1 MTEILLVRHGQSEW
15 NAQGR
20 WQGQA
25 DPPLSPLGLEQAAM
39 AGDTLKGFDAFDAI
53 ASSHLNRAATTA
65 DVIADKLGF
74 GEPPRYP
81 DVSERDAGEWS
92 GLTRDE
98 IDKQYPGYLRK
109 GKFPP
114 GYEPDERLIT
124 RVRRGL
130 CAIANDLEAE
140 RIVTVAHGGV
150 VYCLE
155 AAAGRRFKHLSNLGA
170 IWVSVDGDEVTV
182 GDRVELLSE
191 SGGKS
196 TTPTA
201 I

>member
-25 DPPLSPLGLEQAAM
+25 DPPLSPLGLQQAST
-39 AGDTLKGFDAFDAI
+39 AGEHLTSFDPFDAI
-53 ASSHLNRAATTA
+53 ASSTLDRAATTA
-65 DVIADKLGF
+65 DTIAEKLGF
-74 GEPPRYP
+74 ETPLRCA
-81 DVSERDAGEWS
+81 DLAERSAGEWS

-98 IDKQYPGYLRK
+98 IDKQYPGYLRQ
-109 GKFPP
+109 GKYPP
-114 GYEPDERLIT
+114 GYEPDEELIL

-130 CAIANDLEAE
+130 RTVASELAGE
-140 RIVTVAHGGV
+140 RLVVVAHGGV

-170 IWVSVDGDEVTV
+170 VWVTVDGEDVTV
-182 GDRVELLSE
+182 GDRVELLTD
-191 SGGKS
+191 GTS